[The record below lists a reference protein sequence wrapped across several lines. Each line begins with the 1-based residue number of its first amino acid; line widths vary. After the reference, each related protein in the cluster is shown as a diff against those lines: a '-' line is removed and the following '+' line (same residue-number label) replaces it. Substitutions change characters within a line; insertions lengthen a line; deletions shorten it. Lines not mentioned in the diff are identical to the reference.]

1 LSLQLALTTS
11 EKATESEPRR
21 IENAALYLLLT
32 TVAIKLHE
40 SAPSNPDRKR
50 YDLLRYPKS
59 GMESLKGESKGFKIK
74 CTPTSERI
82 RCGRICGT

>member
-1 LSLQLALTTS
+1 MSIQDLILLAVSKGQAKITCGWDRFALTTS
-11 EKATESEPRR
+11 EKATESDPRR
-21 IENAALYLLLT
+21 IEDAAVYLLLT

-59 GMESLKGESKGFKIK
+59 GMESLKGES
-74 CTPTSERI
+74 R
-82 RCGRICGT
+82 

>member
-1 LSLQLALTTS
+1 LHSALTTS
-11 EKATESEPRR
+11 EKATESDPRR

-40 SAPSNPDRKR
+40 NAPSSPDRKR

-59 GMESLKGESKGFKIK
+59 GMESLKGKGSGFKIK
-74 CTPTSERI
+74 FTHTYERNQ
-82 RCGRICGT
+82 CGRFLQT